1 MPNFEMHWEGIDLSF
16 LWTTSDLMSAM
27 HGRPMG
33 NLPEGI
39 TGISI
44 DSRSLGKGEAFFA
57 IKGDRVDGHDY
68 AGVAMANGAA
78 LLVVSEAKL
87 PALGR
92 LNAPMIVVDDVL
104 DAMVRLGCAARDRS
118 AAKIIAVTGS
128 VGKTTTK
135 EMLRHVLEPSGRV
148 HASVASFN
156 NHWGVP
162 LTLSRMPENTD
173 FGIFEIGM
181 NHADEI
187 RPLVKMVRPHVA
199 IITTIA
205 AAHLGNF
212 KNLGEIAAA
221 KAEIMEGLVD
231 DGHLILNRDNDQ
243 FDLLEKTAQAQGI
256 AHVHS
261 FGSSPRS
268 DFRMVEFT
276 GGSEGAT
283 LWAVIDGKTLEIPMG
298 APGRHI
304 AENALAVIG
313 AASLVGADMGAV
325 LTALATLQPEK
336 GRGARHHLSIGSGS
350 FTLIDE
356 SYNANP
362 ASMRAAIALL
372 RDAEVSGEGR
382 RIAVLGDMLEM
393 GEFSGRVHAELA
405 APLIEACIRDVW
417 LAGPE
422 MAHLRDALP
431 GDINVVYRETVDALK
446 EFAMASIAVGD
457 AVMIKSSKG
466 TGCGRIVTALL
477 DAYPELSGAEQTQ

>member
-1 MPNFEMHWEGIDLSF
+1 MSF
-16 LWTTSDLMSAM
+16 LWTTSDLMAAM
-27 HGRPMG
+27 NGRPMG

-44 DSRSLGKGEAFFA
+44 DSRSIDAGEAFFA

-68 AGVAMANGAA
+68 AGIAVANGAS

-92 LNAPMIVVDDVL
+92 VTAPMIVVDDVL

-135 EMLRHVLEPSGRV
+135 EMLRHILSPCGRV

-212 KNLGEIAAA
+212 KNLDEISAA
-221 KAEIMEGLVD
+221 KAEIMEGLVE
-231 DGHLILNRDNDQ
+231 DGHVILNRDNDQ
-243 FDLLEKTAQAQGI
+243 FETLEKAATALGI

-261 FGSSPRS
+261 FGASAKA
-268 DFRMVEFT
+268 DVRMVEFS
-276 GGSEGAT
+276 GGSSDAV
-283 LWAVIDGKTLEIPMG
+283 LWAAVEGQTLEIQIG

-304 AENALAVIG
+304 AENALAAL
-313 AASLVGADMGAV
+313 AAARLVGADMQAAV
-325 LTALATLQPEK
+325 TALASLQPEK
-336 GRGARHHLSIGSGS
+336 GRGARHRLSIGAGS
-350 FTLIDE
+350 FVLIDE

-362 ASMRAAIALL
+362 ASMLAAIALL
-372 RDAEVSGEGR
+372 RDAQLADDGR
-382 RIAVLGDMLEM
+382 RIAILGDMLEM
-393 GEFSGRVHAELA
+393 GEFSDSVHADLA
-405 APLIEACIRDVW
+405 QPLIDAGIRDVW
-417 LAGPE
+417 LAGPQ

-431 GDINVVYRETVDALK
+431 DDIRVEYRENVDELK
-446 EFAMASIAVGD
+446 DFAVSSVTAGD
-457 AVMIKSSKG
+457 VVMVKSSKG
-466 TGCGRIVTALL
+466 TGCGRIVSALL
-477 DAYPELSGAEQTQ
+477 DAHPVLADGKR

>member
-1 MPNFEMHWEGIDLSF
+1 MSF
-16 LWTTSDLMSAM
+16 LWTTSDLMAAM

-68 AGVAMANGAA
+68 AGIAIANGAA

-92 LNAPMIVVDDVL
+92 LIAPMIVVDDVL

-118 AAKIIAVTGS
+118 AARIIAVTGS

-187 RPLVKMVRPHVA
+187 RPLVRMVRPHVA
-199 IITTIA
+199 VITTIA

-212 KNLGEIAAA
+212 KDLEEIAAA

-231 DGHLILNRDNDQ
+231 DGHVILNRDNAQ
-243 FDLLEKTAQAQGI
+243 FETLEKAATALGV

-261 FGSSPRS
+261 FGSSAKA

-276 GGSEGAT
+276 GGSEGAV
-283 LWAVIDGKTLEIPMG
+283 LWGALDGKTLEIQIG

-304 AENALAVIG
+304 AENALAVLG
-313 AASLVGADMGAV
+313 AASLVGADMDAA
-325 LTALATLQPEK
+325 LAALATLQAEK
-336 GRGARHHLSIGSGS
+336 GRGARHRLAIGSGS
-350 FTLIDE
+350 FVLIDE

-362 ASMRAAIALL
+362 ASMRAAISLL
-372 RDAEVSGEGR
+372 QDAQLPEGGR
-382 RIAVLGDMLEM
+382 RIAILGDMLEM
-393 GEFSGRVHAELA
+393 GEFAGKVHAELA
-405 APLIEACIRDVW
+405 APLVEAGITDVW

-422 MAHLRDALP
+422 MAHLRDAL
-431 GDINVVYRETVDALK
+431 GDGAHIEYRETVDDLK
-446 EFAMASIAVGD
+446 EFALRSVAAGD
-457 AVMIKSSKG
+457 VVMIKSSKG
-466 TGCGRIVTALL
+466 TGCGRIVSALL
-477 DAYPELSGAEQTQ
+477 DTYPPYSGTERVE

>member
-1 MPNFEMHWEGIDLSF
+1 MSF
-16 LWTTSDLMSAM
+16 LWTTADLLAAM
-27 HGRPMG
+27 QGRPLG

-39 TGISI
+39 NGISI

-68 AGVAMANGAA
+68 AGVAIANGAA
-78 LLVVSEAKL
+78 LLVVSEGKL

-92 LNAPMIVVDDVL
+92 LIAPMVVVDDVL
-104 DAMVRLGCAARDRS
+104 EAMIRLGCAARDRS

-135 EMLRHVLEPSGRV
+135 EMLRHVLLPQGRV

-162 LTLSRMPENTD
+162 LTLARMPEATD

-199 IITTIA
+199 IITTVA

-212 KNLGEIAAA
+212 KDLAEIAAA
-221 KAEIMEGLVD
+221 KAEIMEGLVSG
-231 DGHLILNRDNDQ
+231 GHVILNRDNDQ
-243 FDLLEKTAQAQGI
+243 YAFLERQANDLGV
-256 AHVHS
+256 AHIHS
-261 FGSSPRS
+261 FGANPRS
-268 DFRMVEFT
+268 DFRLVEFA
-276 GGSEGAT
+276 GGSESSV
-283 LWAVIDGKTLEIPMG
+283 LWAGIEGRTLEIPIG

-304 AENALAVIG
+304 AENALAVLG
-313 AASLVGADMGAV
+313 AASLVGADLDKAAAS
-325 LTALATLQPEK
+325 LFTLVPEK
-336 GRGARHHLSIGSGS
+336 GRGERHRLAVDGGS
-350 FTLIDE
+350 FALIDE

-372 RDAEVSGEGR
+372 GDAEPGEGGR
-382 RIAVLGDMLEM
+382 RIAILGDMLEM
-393 GEFSGRVHAELA
+393 GEFSAKVHAALSVLLKDA
-405 APLIEACIRDVW
+405 GIQYVW

-422 MAHLRDALP
+422 MAHLRDVLP
-431 GDINVVYRETVDALK
+431 ETVHVEYRENVNDLKAFAIDA
-446 EFAMASIAVGD
+446 IATGD
-457 AVMIKSSKG
+457 VVMIKSSKG
-466 TGCGRIVTALL
+466 TGCGRIVAALL
-477 DAYPELSGAEQTQ
+477 EKYPAFEDTGAAE

>member
-1 MPNFEMHWEGIDLSF
+1 MTI
-16 LWTTSDLMSAM
+16 LWTIDDLMAAM

-44 DSRSLGKGEAFFA
+44 DSRSIGKGEAFFA

-68 AGVAMANGAA
+68 AGIAIANGAT

-92 LNAPMIVVDDVL
+92 LSAPMIVVDDVL
-104 DAMVRLGCAARDRS
+104 EAMVRLGCAARDRS
-118 AAKIIAVTGS
+118 AARIIAVTGS

-135 EMLRHVLEPSGRV
+135 EMLRHVLAPSGRV

-162 LTLSRMPENTD
+162 LTLARMPENTD
-173 FGIFEIGM
+173 FGVFEIGM
-181 NHADEI
+181 NHPDEI

-212 KNLGEIAAA
+212 KDLGEIAAA

-231 DGHLILNRDNDQ
+231 GGHVILNRDNEQ
-243 FDLLEKTAQAQGI
+243 FDMLERAATSLGI
-256 AHVHS
+256 SHIHS
-261 FGSSPRS
+261 FGSNPRA
-268 DFRMVEFT
+268 DFRLLEFA
-276 GGSEGAT
+276 GGSERAV
-283 LWAVIDGKTLEIPMG
+283 LWAGIGGRTLEIEMG

-304 AENALAVIG
+304 AENALAAIG
-313 AASLVGADMGAV
+313 AATLVGATIDSVVA
-325 LTALATLQPEK
+325 ALGTLRPEK
-336 GRGARHHLSIGSGS
+336 GRGARHRFPIGTG
-350 FTLIDE
+350 FFVLIDE

-372 RDAEVSGEGR
+372 GETETPQGGR
-382 RIAVLGDMLEM
+382 KIAILGDMLEM
-393 GEFSGRVHAELA
+393 GEFAGRVHAELA
-405 APLIEACIRDVW
+405 APLVEAGIAHVW

-422 MAHLRDALP
+422 MVHLRDALP
-431 GDINVVYRETVDALK
+431 EGIHVEYRETVDALTD
-446 EFAMASIAVGD
+446 FAVSSVTAGD
-457 AVMIKSSKG
+457 VVMIKSSKG
-466 TGCGRIVTALL
+466 TGCGRIVQALL
-477 DAYPELSGAEQTQ
+477 EKYPLSSMAGNAA

>member
-1 MPNFEMHWEGIDLSF
+1 MNF
-16 LWTTSDLMSAM
+16 LWTTSDLMAAM

-33 NLPEGI
+33 NLPAGI

-44 DSRSLGKGEAFFA
+44 DSRSIGKGEAFFA

-68 AGVAMANGAA
+68 AGIAMANGAT

-135 EMLRHVLEPSGRV
+135 EMLRHMLQPSGRV

-212 KNLGEIAAA
+212 KDLEEIAAA

-231 DGHLILNRDNDQ
+231 DGHVILNRDNDQ
-243 FDLLEKTAQAQGI
+243 FAALEKTANALGV

-261 FGSSPRS
+261 FGSSAKA
-268 DFRMVEFT
+268 DFRMVEYA
-276 GGSEGAT
+276 GGSEGGV
-283 LWAVIDGKTLEIPMG
+283 LWAALDGRTLEIQMG

-304 AENALAVIG
+304 AENALAALG
-313 AASLVGADMGAV
+313 AVSLVGADMNAA
-325 LTALATLQPEK
+325 LAALATLQPET
-336 GRGARHHLSIGSGS
+336 GRGARHRLVIGQGT
-350 FTLIDE
+350 FVLIDE

-362 ASMRAAIALL
+362 ASMRAAISLLQDAALP
-372 RDAEVSGEGR
+372 DGGR
-382 RIAVLGDMLEM
+382 RIAILGDMLEM
-393 GEFSGRVHAELA
+393 GASSSAVHAGLA
-405 APLIEACIRDVW
+405 APLVEAGITDIW
-417 LAGPE
+417 LAGE
-422 MAHLRDALP
+422 DMAHLRDSLP
-431 GDINVVYRETVDALK
+431 EGTRVEYRQAVDELK
-446 EFAMASIAVGD
+446 EFALGAIAAGD
-457 AVMIKSSKG
+457 VVMIKSSKG
-466 TGCGRIVTALL
+466 TGCGRIVAALL
-477 DAYPELSGAEQTQ
+477 ETYPASASPDRAE

>member
-1 MPNFEMHWEGIDLSF
+1 MSF
-16 LWTTSDLMSAM
+16 LWTTSDLMAAM

-68 AGVAMANGAA
+68 AGIAMANGAT

-135 EMLRHVLEPSGRV
+135 EMLRHMLQPSGRV

-212 KNLGEIAAA
+212 KDLEEIAAA

-231 DGHLILNRDNDQ
+231 DGHVILNRDNEQ
-243 FDLLEKTAQAQGI
+243 FAMLEKAANALSV

-261 FGSSPRS
+261 FGSSAKA
-268 DFRMVEFT
+268 DFRMVEYA
-276 GGSEGAT
+276 GGSEGGV
-283 LWAVIDGKTLEIPMG
+283 LWAALDGKTLEIQMG

-304 AENALAVIG
+304 AENALAALG
-313 AASLVGADMGAV
+313 AASLTGADMDAAIA
-325 LTALATLQPEK
+325 ALATLQPEK
-336 GRGARHHLSIGSGS
+336 GRGARHRLAIGQGI
-350 FTLIDE
+350 FVLIDE

-362 ASMRAAIALL
+362 ASMRAAISLLKDTALP
-372 RDAEVSGEGR
+372 EGGR
-382 RIAVLGDMLEM
+382 RIAILGDMLEM
-393 GEFSGRVHAELA
+393 GESSGAVHAGLA
-405 APLIEACIRDVW
+405 APLLDAGITDIW

-431 GDINVVYRETVDALK
+431 DGTHVEYRPLVDELK
-446 EFAMASIAVGD
+446 EFALGSIAAGD
-457 AVMIKSSKG
+457 VVMIKSSKG
-466 TGCGRIVTALL
+466 TGCGRIVSALL
-477 DAYPELSGAEQTQ
+477 ERYPASFGPEHTE